1 MTEAKYTRQ
10 DMVTTL
16 SGNIEAWIGVS
27 AAHAYLFF
35 EHFYDALVEAQLI
48 SRPTTAVNGNQTG
61 LRGGRGCCGRGLFLI
76 SILTG
81 LKVKISQL
89 FTYLFHQLA
98 RLFWF
103 KTNRTSGSAV
113 DGS

>member
-1 MTEAKYTRQ
+1 MTDPKYTRQ

-27 AAHAYLFF
+27 AAHVYLFF
-35 EHFYDALVEAQLI
+35 ERLYDALVEAGLI
-48 SRPTTAVNGNQTG
+48 SPSNMYNSNQT
-61 LRGGRGCCGRGLFLI
+61 RPGGGCGRCLFLI

-98 RLFWF
+98 RLFCS
-103 KTNRTSGSAV
+103 KTNKSSNPNRSGI
-113 DGS
+113 